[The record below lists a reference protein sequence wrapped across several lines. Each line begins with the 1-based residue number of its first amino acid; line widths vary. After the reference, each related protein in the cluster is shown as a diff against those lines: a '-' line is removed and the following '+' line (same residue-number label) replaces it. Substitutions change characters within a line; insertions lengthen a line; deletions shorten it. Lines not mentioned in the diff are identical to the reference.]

1 MARAKIS
8 LIGGGQIGGN
18 LALLAAQ
25 KELGDIVIFDIPK
38 AEGMVKGKALDLMQ
52 LKPHDGYDANISGT
66 SDWKDLTDSDVFII
80 TAGLPRKPGMDR
92 EDLLEINLGI
102 MTDVAE
108 NIKEYSPN
116 AFVIVVSNPLD
127 AMVYAFYKVSQLK
140 KNMVVGMAGALDSA
154 RFRAFIA
161 MEVGCSVQDV
171 TCMVLGGH
179 GDTMVPITRFGTV
192 GGVPIESLINPDR
205 LEEIVNR
212 TRFAGGEI
220 VKLFGN
226 GSAFYAPA
234 QSAIEMAESYLRDK
248 KRIIPCASLC
258 EGEFGINGYFIGV
271 PSVIGSGGVENI
283 LEFSLTEEEKFELK
297 NTLEAVKKTAK
308 DFINARKSDRIGILV
323 FAGESF
329 IQCPL
334 TIDKEVLLALM
345 DDIQV
350 AEQSYDGTA
359 IGMAI
364 ANATNRLRNS
374 DAKSKVMILLS
385 DGSNNAGELDPLTSA
400 DLASNFDIKIYTI
413 GAGTNQDVSFIP
425 GRGYIRNEIDEV
437 TLKSI
442 ANRTNGKYF
451 RATNVVGL
459 EDVYKTI
466 DELERTEIE
475 IKEFTR
481 YKELFGWLLIPAMI
495 IGLGGHTI
503 DRTIFRKQL

>member
-38 AEGMVKGKALDLMQ
+38 AEGMVKGKALDLMH

-92 EDLLEINLGI
+92 EDLLKINLGI

-140 KNMVVGMAGALDSA
+140 KNMVVGMAGALDSS

-179 GDTMVPITRFGTV
+179 GDTMVPITRVGTV

-271 PSVIGSGGVENI
+271 PSMIGKNGVEKI
-283 LEFSLTEEEKFELK
+283 LEFELRDNEKSALD
-297 NTLEAVKKTAK
+297 NTLEAVKKT
-308 DFINARKSDRIGILV
+308 
-323 FAGESF
+323 
-329 IQCPL
+329 
-334 TIDKEVLLALM
+334 VLETKL
-345 DDIQV
+345 
-350 AEQSYDGTA
+350 
-359 IGMAI
+359 
-364 ANATNRLRNS
+364 
-374 DAKSKVMILLS
+374 
-385 DGSNNAGELDPLTSA
+385 
-400 DLASNFDIKIYTI
+400 
-413 GAGTNQDVSFIP
+413 
-425 GRGYIRNEIDEV
+425 
-437 TLKSI
+437 
-442 ANRTNGKYF
+442 
-451 RATNVVGL
+451 
-459 EDVYKTI
+459 
-466 DELERTEIE
+466 
-475 IKEFTR
+475 
-481 YKELFGWLLIPAMI
+481 
-495 IGLGGHTI
+495 
-503 DRTIFRKQL
+503 

>member
-179 GDTMVPITRFGTV
+179 GDTMVPITRVGTV
-192 GGVPIESLINPDR
+192 GGVPIESLIEPDR

-271 PSVIGSGGVENI
+271 PSMIGKNGVEKI
-283 LEFSLTEEEKFELK
+283 LEFELRDDEKSALDS
-297 NTLEAVKKTAK
+297 TLEAVKKT
-308 DFINARKSDRIGILV
+308 
-323 FAGESF
+323 
-329 IQCPL
+329 
-334 TIDKEVLLALM
+334 VLETKL
-345 DDIQV
+345 
-350 AEQSYDGTA
+350 
-359 IGMAI
+359 
-364 ANATNRLRNS
+364 
-374 DAKSKVMILLS
+374 
-385 DGSNNAGELDPLTSA
+385 
-400 DLASNFDIKIYTI
+400 
-413 GAGTNQDVSFIP
+413 
-425 GRGYIRNEIDEV
+425 
-437 TLKSI
+437 
-442 ANRTNGKYF
+442 
-451 RATNVVGL
+451 
-459 EDVYKTI
+459 
-466 DELERTEIE
+466 
-475 IKEFTR
+475 
-481 YKELFGWLLIPAMI
+481 
-495 IGLGGHTI
+495 
-503 DRTIFRKQL
+503 

>member
-1 MARAKIS
+1 MSRAKIS

-52 LKPHDGYDANISGT
+52 LRPHDGYDAHISGT
-66 SDWKDLTDSDVFII
+66 SDWKDLKDSDVFII

-102 MTDVAE
+102 IKDVATI
-108 NIKEYSPN
+108 IKKYSPN
-116 AFVIVVSNPLD
+116 AFVIIVSNPLD

-179 GDTMVPITRFGTV
+179 GDTMVPITRVGTV
-192 GGVPIESLINPDR
+192 GGVPIESLIEPDR

-258 EGEFGINGYFIGV
+258 EGEFGIDGYFIGV
-271 PSVIGSGGVENI
+271 PSMIGKGGVEKI
-283 LEFSLTEEEKFELK
+283 LEFELHDDEKLAL
-297 NTLEAVKKTAK
+297 NSTLEAVKKT
-308 DFINARKSDRIGILV
+308 
-323 FAGESF
+323 
-329 IQCPL
+329 
-334 TIDKEVLLALM
+334 VLETKL
-345 DDIQV
+345 
-350 AEQSYDGTA
+350 
-359 IGMAI
+359 
-364 ANATNRLRNS
+364 
-374 DAKSKVMILLS
+374 
-385 DGSNNAGELDPLTSA
+385 
-400 DLASNFDIKIYTI
+400 
-413 GAGTNQDVSFIP
+413 
-425 GRGYIRNEIDEV
+425 
-437 TLKSI
+437 
-442 ANRTNGKYF
+442 
-451 RATNVVGL
+451 
-459 EDVYKTI
+459 
-466 DELERTEIE
+466 
-475 IKEFTR
+475 
-481 YKELFGWLLIPAMI
+481 
-495 IGLGGHTI
+495 
-503 DRTIFRKQL
+503 